1 MSLVTLSTALLL
13 SGVLLTSGGSLFE
26 PTEDDIALYGL
37 SEDITVTDT
46 VYPDYAISSDGELLT
61 GEAVRPE
68 EDSTEE
74 DDAEDTLETVSGGD
88 ADVVMLSQS
97 QTMLADAVAL
107 QNSVNV
113 SVADAYLTSS
123 IVECFSRVVDGL
135 PSYYKYAAY
144 RANSSDQSEGYLIFG
159 SDAKVDGDYL
169 LFNEGCQIG
178 HYYRVAYQ
186 NGYNTYYEYKY
197 DVTTLSASSY
207 RIPYKSGQLVYTNM
221 VMGYPTLSEYTESHW
236 MGLVVPAVVAVL
248 CLVFVLRRRK

>member
-1 MSLVTLSTALLL
+1 MSLVTLSTVLLV
-13 SGVLLTSGGSLFE
+13 SGALLTSGSLFE
-26 PTEDDIALYGL
+26 PTGDDIAVYGTM
-37 SEDITVTDT
+37 EDLNVSDT
-46 VYPDYAISSDGELLT
+46 VYPDYSVNADGELLT
-61 GEAVRPE
+61 GDAFQMEDVELE
-68 EDSTEE
+68 EPI
-74 DDAEDTLETVSGGD
+74 ETVSGGD
-88 ADVVMLSQS
+88 ADAVMLSQS
-97 QTMLADAVAL
+97 QVMLADAVAL

-248 CLVFVLRRRK
+248 CLVLVLRRKK

>member
-1 MSLVTLSTALLL
+1 MSLITLSTALLL
-13 SGVLLTSGGSLFE
+13 SGALLTSGSLFE
-26 PTEDDIALYGL
+26 PMGDDVAVYGTMEDLNVSDI
-37 SEDITVTDT
+37 
-46 VYPDYAISSDGELLT
+46 VYPDYSVDADGELLT
-61 GEAVRPE
+61 GDAFQTEDIELE
-68 EDSTEE
+68 EPI
-74 DDAEDTLETVSGGD
+74 ETVSGGD
-88 ADVVMLSQS
+88 ANAVMLSRS
-97 QTMLADAVAL
+97 QAMLADAVAL

-178 HYYRVAYQ
+178 HYYRIVYQ

-197 DVTTLSASSY
+197 DVTTLSATSY

-248 CLVFVLRRRK
+248 CLVLVLRRRK

>member
-1 MSLVTLSTALLL
+1 MSLITLSTALFL
-13 SGVLLTSGGSLFE
+13 SGVLLTSGSLFE
-26 PTEDDIALYGL
+26 PMGDDIAVYGTM
-37 SEDITVTDT
+37 EDLNVSDT
-46 VYPDYAISSDGELLT
+46 VYPDYSVDADGELLT
-61 GEAVRPE
+61 GDAFQTEDVELE
-68 EDSTEE
+68 EPI
-74 DDAEDTLETVSGGD
+74 ETVSGGD
-88 ADVVMLSQS
+88 VDVVMLSQS

-186 NGYNTYYEYKY
+186 NGYSTYYEYKY

-248 CLVFVLRRRK
+248 CLVLVLRRRK

>member
-1 MSLVTLSTALLL
+1 MSLVTLSTVLLV
-13 SGVLLTSGGSLFE
+13 SGALLTSGSLFE
-26 PTEDDIALYGL
+26 PTGDDVAVYGTMEDL
-37 SEDITVTDT
+37 SVSDT
-46 VYPDYAISSDGELLT
+46 VYPDYSVNADGELLT
-61 GEAVRPE
+61 GDAFQMEDIELE
-68 EDSTEE
+68 EPI
-74 DDAEDTLETVSGGD
+74 ETVSGGD
-88 ADVVMLSQS
+88 ANAVMLSQS
-97 QTMLADAVAL
+97 QVMLADAVAL

-248 CLVFVLRRRK
+248 CLVLVLRRRK

>member
-1 MSLVTLSTALLL
+1 MSLVTLSTVLLV
-13 SGVLLTSGGSLFE
+13 SGALLTSGSLFE
-26 PTEDDIALYGL
+26 PTGDDVAVYGTMEDLNV
-37 SEDITVTDT
+37 SDT
-46 VYPDYAISSDGELLT
+46 VYPDYSVNADGELLT
-61 GEAVRPE
+61 GDAFQMEDVELE
-68 EDSTEE
+68 EPI
-74 DDAEDTLETVSGGD
+74 ETVSGGD
-88 ADVVMLSQS
+88 ADAVMLSQS
-97 QTMLADAVAL
+97 QVMLADAVAL

-248 CLVFVLRRRK
+248 CLVLVLRRRK

>member
-1 MSLVTLSTALLL
+1 MSLVTMSTALLL
-13 SGVLLTSGGSLFE
+13 SGALLTSGGSLFE

-37 SEDITVTDT
+37 VEDITVTDT
-46 VYPDYAISSDGELLT
+46 VYPDYAVSSDGELLT
-61 GEAVRPE
+61 GEALSTE

-74 DDAEDTLETVSGGD
+74 PLETVSGGD
-88 ADVVMLSQS
+88 ADVVMYTQV
-97 QTMLADAVAL
+97 MLADAVAM

-144 RANSSDQSEGYLIFG
+144 RADSNDQSEGYLIFG

-169 LFNEGCQIG
+169 VFNEGCQIG
-178 HYYRVAYQ
+178 HYYRVSYQ
-186 NGYNTYYEYKY
+186 SGYNTYYQYKY

-221 VMGYPTLSEYTESHW
+221 VMGYPTLSEYTETHW
-236 MGLVVPAVVAVL
+236 MGLAVPIVVAVL
-248 CLVFVLRRRK
+248 CLVLVLRRRK

>member
-1 MSLVTLSTALLL
+1 MSLVTLSTAFLL
-13 SGVLLTSGGSLFE
+13 SGALLTSGGSLFE
-26 PTEDDIALYGL
+26 PTEDDITLYGS

-46 VYPDYAISSDGELLT
+46 VYPDYAVGSDGELLS

-68 EDSTEE
+68 EDGTEE
-74 DDAEDTLETVSGGD
+74 SLESVSGGD
-88 ADVVMLSQS
+88 ADAVMLS

-159 SDAKVDGDYL
+159 SDAKVDGNYL

-186 NGYNTYYEYKY
+186 NGYNSYYEYKY

-236 MGLVVPAVVAVL
+236 MGLIVPAVVAAL
-248 CLVFVLRRRK
+248 CLVLVLRRRK